1 MTKLWKVS
9 LFERFC
15 AEETGCTYPAEAEYA
30 KSDCIFTDWLNS
42 LGEITDGASDAVIV
56 VSQLAKREEER
67 ELPRMEEETLK
78 NHYQQWLED
87 SLGQAEGLPEVEF
100 LGKQYKLLCS
110 SAGLIKVASFYYVRS
125 DLYEEAQKFVWA
137 GLAPHQTKL
146 VLNKWLVY
154 PGLLFSTAKPLPWR
168 VNYDRIAVLPDVF
181 TTIKAAVKRLSFF
194 GTNPCLSKQDEE
206 FQQNLTDGLV
216 IRLVDADVPNVRW
229 TQKQMEDFIAKK
241 ILTAR
246 TMRQFFCKGLAIDL
260 PRSFFNKVV
269 ESATKE
275 GKPMGLTEESSVTDI
290 FGVAHSLK
298 ELDIIMFES
307 VFKMGSAYKAQFGE
321 RAYSVWAEHCRKYN
335 PLFWE
340 CVGEHTSNN
349 NKISPQV
356 MQTILGMANE
366 DIEELEKFRDVLHE
380 FDTSRG
386 CAHNLGKELGKAAMI
401 FPAIMATPYCKE
413 LLAETYSSKF
423 RKVASGNIY
432 LGKSA
437 ANLFVAIDPVSIIQ
451 GVVGGDILGCLKAGE
466 VYAPNVRS
474 DELLLVRYPHP
485 NNNLV
490 TVRNK
495 HINLPGLGLNVV
507 FCSAHDLAAIILK
520 MDYDGDHLLVVSNPK
535 MVELAKRHN
544 RLVNQIPIVW
554 DSPKGEK
561 VVCTEEAILGKVKR
575 MTEGNPVGL
584 YADTLTRSWNFLSES
599 EILNEEAYFAAFEMF
614 VNEIIDAAKGG
625 GDLGQL
631 AKQVIGL
638 PWISR
643 TPEAKARC
651 YRKCRNEKEKLE
663 WFAEQEY
670 LFSIGRR
677 QPINKS
683 QGNLNKIAGY
693 VLLNSRWPNHVS
705 VDGNLEHA
713 EDRYWQ
719 WPKDMPAEFRQAI
732 DGAFM
737 FDHSL
742 PIKRAKGLV
751 LSAKNI
757 VKDEH
762 GEAVLSDTGYIQ
774 HDCFF
779 GNLADQ
785 SAANYK
791 REAAMVNADT
801 PEGALMLQAMQDD
814 RFYLDKGKIIEWFNS
829 DQCSYV
835 LTDENG
841 DRRYVEWEE
850 CVSVIA
856 MHLFYFRGSE
866 KFPMQ
871 WFRYFWQVCGE
882 AEVAILTKNAEEF
895 KAGNFPVSDLVVN
908 YGDGEKNEE
917 FESPDDQEDDEDSWM
932 WEE

>member
-9 LFERFC
+9 LFECFC

-30 KSDCIFTDWLNS
+30 KSDCIFTDWLAS
-42 LGEITDGASDAVIV
+42 QGEITDGASDAVII

-67 ELPRMEEETLK
+67 ELPHFEEENLK
-78 NHYQQWLED
+78 SRYQQWLEE

-100 LGKQYKLLCS
+100 LGHCYKLLCS
-110 SAGLIKVASFYYVRS
+110 SASLVKNASFYYVRS
-125 DLYEEAQKFVWA
+125 DIYEEAQKFVWA

-146 VLNKWLVY
+146 VPNKWLVY

-168 VNYDRIAVLPDVF
+168 VEYDRVAVLPDVF
-181 TTIKAAVKRLSFF
+181 TTIKAAVKRLSFS
-194 GTNPCLSKQDEE
+194 GMTPCLSKQDES
-206 FQQNLTDGLV
+206 FHQNLTDGLV
-216 IRLVDADVPNVRW
+216 IRLVNTDVPNVRW
-229 TQKQMEDFIAKK
+229 TQKEIEDFIAKK
-241 ILTAR
+241 ILAAR
-246 TMRQFFCKGLAIDL
+246 TIRQFFCKGLVIDL
-260 PRSFFNKVV
+260 PRSFFYKVV
-269 ESATKE
+269 ESATKN
-275 GKPMGLTEESSVTDI
+275 GKPMGLTEESPVTDI

-298 ELDIIMFES
+298 DIDIIMFES

-321 RAYSVWAEHCRKYN
+321 KGYSVWAEHCRKYN

-340 CVGEHTSNN
+340 CVGEHTSRN
-349 NKISPQV
+349 NKVSPQV
-356 MQTILGMANE
+356 MQTILGLTNE
-366 DIEELEKFRDVLHE
+366 DIEELEKFKDVLHE
-380 FDTSRG
+380 FDSAKG
-386 CAHNLGKELGKAAMI
+386 CARNLGKELKRAAMM
-401 FPAIMATPYCKE
+401 FPAIMATPYCRQ
-413 LLAETYSSKF
+413 LLAETYASKF
-423 RKVASGNIY
+423 RKVAAGNIY

-437 ANLFVAIDPVSIIQ
+437 ANLFVAIDPIAVIQ
-451 GVVGGDILGCLKAGE
+451 GIVGGDILGCLKAGE

-474 DELLLVRYPHP
+474 DELLLIRYPHP

-495 HINLPGLGLNVV
+495 HVNLPGLGLNVV
-507 FCSAHDLAAIILK
+507 FCSAQDLAAIILK

-544 RLVNQIPIVW
+544 RLVNQVPIVW

-561 VVCTEEAILGKVKR
+561 VICSEEEILAKVKQ

-584 YADTLTRSWNFLSES
+584 YADTLTRMWNSFNQRDV
-599 EILNEEAYFAAFEMF
+599 IDEEACFAAFEMF

-625 GDLGQL
+625 GNI
-631 AKQVIGL
+631 ANVARRVIAL

-643 TPEAKARC
+643 APEAKARC
-651 YRKCRNEKEKLE
+651 YRKCSNEEEKRD
-663 WFAEQEY
+663 WFAKQEH
-670 LFSIGRR
+670 LFCIGRR
-677 QPINKS
+677 DPINKS
-683 QGNLNKIAGY
+683 EGNLNKIAGY
-693 VLLNSRWPNHVS
+693 VLSNNLWPNHVAK
-705 VDGNLEHA
+705 DGELEHA

-732 DGAFM
+732 DGTFM
-737 FDHSL
+737 FNHSL

-762 GEAVLSDTGYIQ
+762 GEAVLSNTGYVQ

-785 SAANYK
+785 SAAAYN
-791 REAAMVNADT
+791 REVATVNTDT
-801 PEGALMLQAMQDD
+801 PEGALMLQAMQND
-814 RFYLDKGKIIEWFNS
+814 RFYLDRSKIIKWFNS
-829 DQCSYV
+829 DECSYI

-841 DRRYVEWEE
+841 DRRYMEWEE

-882 AEVAILTKNAEEF
+882 TELAILTKNAEEF
-895 KAGNFPVSDLVVN
+895 KAGKFPVSDLIVN
-908 YGDGEKNEE
+908 YGNEDTDE
-917 FESPDDQEDDEDSWM
+917 EIEDDQEDDEDSWM